1 MFDRSKCDLC
11 GDCPV
16 KCLYVND
23 ERYKAL
29 CFGSLRAR
37 TNLQKG
43 LKIQNMNLTDAKEH
57 SAHGVV
63 FLYPICLM
71 TLGSLSQERGL
82 APISLTDLCRMV
94 LGEKSFP

>member
-1 MFDRSKCDLC
+1 
-11 GDCPV
+11 
-16 KCLYVND
+16 
-23 ERYKAL
+23 
-29 CFGSLRAR
+29 
-37 TNLQKG
+37 
-43 LKIQNMNLTDAKEH
+43 
-57 SAHGVV
+57 VV